1 MSDKEK
7 NFTPDTEAGS
17 SDAVKASAMDEK
29 EASKKLAKAAKGTK
43 AKKNEGESAGAK
55 VKKFFKDF
63 KGESKKVVWPDAKT
77 VLKSTGVVLLVVAIS
92 TIVIFALDFGLTE
105 GVKGLKKLAAD
116 EETTVAEVVED
127 ETTEAEKK
135 EDKEDKEKADK
146 EEETTAAEKETEKAG
161 KETTAAEETTE
172 KAAQ

>member
-7 NFTPDTEAGS
+7 NFTPENEAKS
-17 SDAVKASAMDEK
+17 SDAAKASAMNEK
-29 EASKKLAKAAKGTK
+29 EASKKLAKAAKGSK
-43 AKKNEGESAGAK
+43 AKRDDKESL
-55 VKKFFKDF
+55 VVRIKKFFKDF

-105 GVKGLKKLAAD
+105 GVKGLKKLATD
-116 EETTVAEVVED
+116 EETTVAAVVED
-127 ETTEAEKK
+127 DTTEAEKK
-135 EDKEDKEKADK
+135 EDEKKADK
-146 EEETTAAEKETEKAG
+146 EEETTAAEE
-161 KETTAAEETTE
+161 ETTAAEKETTE